1 MDKELIKIL
10 IKENQQKI
18 MKISFVERIVD
29 IEPNFNYVFVGL
41 RRVGKTY
48 LMYQQIH
55 SLIKKGHSIEEILFF
70 NFEDDRIDKLE
81 LQDLDKIKKC
91 YEEIYDHKP
100 FFFLDEIQVVDRW
113 EKFARRLA
121 DDKYRVYISGSNAKM
136 LSKEIASTLGGRFL
150 IQDVFP
156 FSFQEYLLAKKIDVD
171 AKNIIYEKYYEAI
184 KLFENYFSDGGIPES
199 MSADDKRAYLSS
211 LYQKIYLGDIC
222 SRYQIRNDAALNFLV
237 KKLAENLKQP
247 TSYTR
252 LANIISSLGT
262 KVATATIIEYV
273 NYIKDSWLVF
283 SLENLNSRFVE
294 RETNKK
300 YYFTD
305 NGLLNL
311 FLIDPNTSLLENL
324 VAIQLH
330 KKYKNELYYYH
341 NGVEVDFVVPDE
353 KLAVQAAYSLADF
366 DTRKREITALEKLA
380 KQMELDKMLIITK
393 DEEEIITGQGVD
405 IQAIPIWKWLLKNN
419 YS

>member
-18 MKISFVERIVD
+18 MRISFVERIVD
-29 IEPNFNYVFVGL
+29 IEPNFNYIFVGL

-70 NFEDDRIDKLE
+70 NFEDDRIDKIE

-100 FFFLDEIQVVDRW
+100 IFFLDEIQVVDHW

-121 DDKYRVYISGSNAKM
+121 DDKYSVYISGSNAKM
-136 LSKEIASTLGGRFL
+136 LSKEIATTLGGRFL
-150 IQDVFP
+150 MQNVFP
-156 FSFQEYLLAKKIDVD
+156 FSFCEYLLAKKIDIDV
-171 AKNIIYEKYYEAI
+171 KNIIYEKYYEII

-199 MSADDKRAYLSS
+199 IAADDKRAYLSS
-211 LYQKIYLGDIC
+211 LYQKIYLGDIY

-330 KKYKNELYYYH
+330 KKYKNEVYYYH

-393 DEEEIITGQGVD
+393 DEEETITGQDID
-405 IQAIPIWKWLLKNN
+405 IQVIPIWKWLLEE
-419 YS
+419 

>member
-18 MKISFVERIVD
+18 MKVSFVERLVD

-48 LMYQQIH
+48 LMYQQINN
-55 SLIKKGHSIEEILFF
+55 LIKNGHSIEEILFF

-100 FFFLDEIQVVDRW
+100 IFFLDEIQIIDRW

-121 DDKYRVYISGSNAKM
+121 DDKYRVYVSGSNAKM

-156 FSFQEYLLAKKIDVD
+156 FSFREYLLAKKIDID
-171 AKNIIYEKYYEAI
+171 AENVIYEKYYETI
-184 KLFENYFSDGGIPES
+184 KLFENYFSEGGVPES
-199 MSADDKRAYLSS
+199 MVADDKRAYLSS

-237 KKLAENLKQP
+237 KKLAENVKQP

-262 KVATATIIEYV
+262 RVAAATIIEYV
-273 NYIKDSWLVF
+273 NHIKDSWLVF

-330 KKYKNELYYYH
+330 KKYKNEMYYYH

-366 DTRKREITALEKLA
+366 DTRKREITALGKLA
-380 KQMELDKMLIITK
+380 KQIELDNMLIITK
-393 DEEEIITGQGVD
+393 DEEEIIKENGIE
-405 IQAIPIWKWLLKNN
+405 IQVIPAWKWLLNR
-419 YS
+419 